1 MLKNLFYRFIYDK
14 NINYFLRNLN
24 KRINQLFLSEMRINP
39 SGVLKVQMEDKK
51 IIRIKTN
58 QTNFVT
64 KRIFWDKRGY
74 LDFEYT
80 PVFIKLIRKVSCF
93 YDIGANIG
101 YYSLIA
107 ASENKQIKIKCFE
120 PAEGPLYFL
129 NENIKL
135 NAFSNIQV
143 ESIAL
148 SDQTGEID
156 FYEVKNTKYTYLKF
170 NLGGEGNAGSKANEG
185 AYIKTKIKAITLDE
199 FVGSTKDIIDL
210 IKIDT
215 EGTEIGIL
223 RNALSVLKIMK
234 PIIIC
239 ETLFNRIETE
249 LEELFIAEGYFF
261 YHFNG
266 KGLVKVDT
274 IRRQSDDGVRDCF
287 FVHPDRFHLI
297 SDLVVQ

>member
-1 MLKNLFYRFIYDK
+1 MGNRKL
-14 NINYFLRNLN
+14 
-24 KRINQLFLSEMRINP
+24 
-39 SGVLKVQMEDKK
+39 
-51 IIRIKTN
+51 IRMSTN

-107 ASENKQIKIKCFE
+107 ASENPSIRIRCFE
-120 PAEGPLYFL
+120 PAEGPLSFL
-129 NENIKL
+129 NENVKL
-135 NAFSNIQV
+135 NGFTNIHV
-143 ESIAL
+143 ESLAL
-148 SDQTGEID
+148 SDHLGEID
-156 FYEVKNTKYTYLKF
+156 FYEVKNTKYTYLKY

-185 AYIKTKIKAITLDE
+185 EYLITKIRATTLDE
-199 FVGSTKDIIDL
+199 YFKSIDDDKIDL

-223 RNALSVLKIMK
+223 RNASFVIETMK
-234 PIIIC
+234 PIVIC
-239 ETLFNRIETE
+239 ETLFNRIEAE
-249 LEELFIAEGYFF
+249 LEELFISHGYFF

-266 KGLVKVDT
+266 KGLRKVNT
-274 IRRQSDDGVRDCF
+274 IKRQSDDGIRDCF
-287 FVHPDRFHLI
+287 FVHPEKLHLI
-297 SDLVVQ
+297 SDLIIN